1 MEDVPMR
8 LAGKRVLITGAA
20 SGIGL
25 ACAHGM
31 TAQGARVI
39 GGDIDGPALAA
50 AADGAGM
57 AATIPMDVAAE
68 QDWMSAVAQARRQL
82 GGPDALIH
90 SAGLGV
96 GGHLTNLPL
105 ESWRRQPAVH
115 LAGAFLALKPPPP
128 LPRDSGGGSLPLI
141 AA

>member
-57 AATIPMDVAAE
+57 AATIPMDVADE

-82 GGPDALIH
+82 GGLGALIH
-90 SAGLGV
+90 SAGIGV
-96 GGHLTNLPL
+96 GGDLTTLPR
-105 ESWRRQPAVH
+105 ESWRRQQAVN
-115 LAGAFLALKPPPP
+115 LDGALDRKSVVEGKSVSV
-128 LPRDSGGGSLPLI
+128 REE
-141 AA
+141 

>member
-57 AATIPMDVAAE
+57 AATIPMDVADE
-68 QDWMSAVAQARRQL
+68 QDWMPAAAQARRQL
-82 GGPDALIH
+82 GGPHALIP
-90 SAGLGV
+90 SAGIGV
-96 GGHLTNLPL
+96 GDLTSLGG
-105 ESWRRQPAVH
+105 ERWVSVGVH
-115 LAGAFLALKPPPP
+115 P
-128 LPRDSGGGSLPLI
+128 GGGRFTKK
-141 AA
+141 